1 MAIYKISTSRASSH
15 AALMGVLR
23 YVLNED
29 KTPSKLVAVS
39 GHYNSEEITAE
50 EVYAHFIR
58 DKKLWNKDSG
68 RMYTHCIVS
77 FPPNECITL
86 REAKE
91 FGEEFAAQAFPGHQA
106 LIAVHEDKS
115 HLHCHII
122 LNSVNYH
129 NVIKLHCTRKDLE
142 QQRTICNDLCRQHG
156 YSVPEKGKHIDG
168 RDFDENDFVAWNKKK
183 YQVIK
188 KAAAHSREKIDIL
201 KLLVLILKAMLYSH
215 SLLGFLR
222 YIENHGWKCHASLHS
237 EQITFESKETARKFR
252 ASNIQKTYRVF
263 FSQSFGEDFILN
275 KRTIQ
280 NVVETPDKQ
289 KAALLLPKLDALEKA
304 GKTHSDYSDVATFDP
319 GKWRTLKRVSSKREI
334 QYLHNETEIEV

>member
-1 MAIYKISTSRASSH
+1 MAIYKISTARAASH

-50 EVYAHFIR
+50 DVYAHFIR

-91 FGEEFAAQAFPGHQA
+91 FGEEFAAQAFLGHQA

-129 NVIKLHCTRKDLE
+129 NGSKLHCTRKDLE

-168 RDFDENDFVAWNKKK
+168 RDFDEHDFVAWNKKK
-183 YQVIK
+183 YQELK
-188 KAAAHSREKIDIL
+188 KAVHRPRHEVDIF
-201 KLLVLILKAMLYSH
+201 KLILL
-215 SLLGFLR
+215 
-222 YIENHGWKCHASLHS
+222 I
-237 EQITFESKETARKFR
+237 I
-252 ASNIQKTYRVF
+252 
-263 FSQSFGEDFILN
+263 
-275 KRTIQ
+275 
-280 NVVETPDKQ
+280 
-289 KAALLLPKLDALEKA
+289 
-304 GKTHSDYSDVATFDP
+304 
-319 GKWRTLKRVSSKREI
+319 
-334 QYLHNETEIEV
+334 

>member
-1 MAIYKISTSRASSH
+1 MAIYKISTARAASH

-50 EVYAHFIR
+50 DVYAHFIR

-129 NVIKLHCTRKDLE
+129 NGSKLHCTRKDLE

-156 YSVPEKGKHIDG
+156 YSVPKKGKHIDG
-168 RDFDENDFVAWNKKK
+168 RDFDEHDFVAWNKKK
-183 YQVIK
+183 YQELK
-188 KAAAHSREKIDIL
+188 KAVHRPRHEVDIF
-201 KLLVLILKAMLYSH
+201 KLIFLIIEALLYSR
-215 SLLGFLR
+215 SVSGFFQYLERHEWQCKSAQHRR
-222 YIENHGWKCHASLHS
+222 Y
-237 EQITFESKETARKFR
+237 ITFES
-252 ASNIQKTYRVF
+252 
-263 FSQSFGEDFILN
+263 
-275 KRTIQ
+275 
-280 NVVETPDKQ
+280 VETGRKIRTTNLQRTFGGLFDESFRILDRSDVQQILDMPEGERT
-289 KAALLLPKLDALEKA
+289 ALLQAKQMALAECFKGYSGRREVSLFDPTKWREERMNARNEKA
-304 GKTHSDYSDVATFDP
+304 LAPTNG
-319 GKWRTLKRVSSKREI
+319 LREDR
-334 QYLHNETEIEV
+334 